1 MLYMAQL
8 EEKIKMEIEAREAL
22 SITYERS
29 LNTGVN
35 KFNKET
41 QDLAENPLVREISL
55 AVAR

>member
-1 MLYMAQL
+1 
-8 EEKIKMEIEAREAL
+8 MEIEAREAL
-22 SITYERS
+22 SNTYERS
-29 LNTGVN
+29 LNTGFN